1 MIYNVIRTN
10 STESNFWTPK
20 KVDERWKSKHIPFSR
35 AVALA
40 MTDSTEKELTTG
52 SAGSNEVV
60 NSRFSLE
67 SLVGALAGAAVGA
80 NLYVLVAG
88 RQKKD

>member
-1 MIYNVIRTN
+1 
-10 STESNFWTPK
+10 
-20 KVDERWKSKHIPFSR
+20 
-35 AVALA
+35 

-67 SLVGALAGAAVGA
+67 SLVGALVGAAVGA